1 MMRQKYENLLTII
14 APRITK
20 SSVKSETISFGG
32 RLSVTGSFTKQV
44 SSDVSELFH
53 TLVPTR
59 KFPPSSS

>member
-1 MMRQKYENLLTII
+1 MMRQKYENLLTMV

-20 SSVKSETISFGG
+20 SLVESEAISLRE
-32 RLSVTGSFTKQV
+32 RLSVACSFTKQV